1 MQSISNNIIPAAK
14 ITSAFAR
21 AKQEGRGVLI
31 PYFMCGYPSAAQSVE
46 LVLAAIEGGADIVEL
61 GMPFSDPLADG
72 ATIQH
77 AGHLALE
84 RGMTINGCMEVA
96 RQVSARSDVPLIL
109 MGYYN
114 PLLAFGIER
123 FCQAAAANG
132 VCGLIIPDLPSEEA
146 GLLQQAAQKHGIAIT
161 FLVPPTAPGERIA
174 QIAKIAASSPG
185 SFIYCVSLSG
195 VTGART
201 ELPLHLCSFIARV
214 YDYTKEFKLPVVVG
228 FGLSTPA
235 HIAEVTSYTDGAVVG
250 SALVRLIDQYAQGEQ
265 VEAVKNYIL
274 SLRQTRGG

>member
-14 ITSAFAR
+14 FTSAFAR

-72 ATIQH
+72 VTIQH

-114 PLLAFGIER
+114 PVLAFGIER

-132 VCGLIIPDLPSEEA
+132 VCGLIIPDLPPEEA
-146 GLLQQAAQKHGIAIT
+146 GPLQQAAEKHGIAII
-161 FLVPPTAPGERIA
+161 FLLPPTTPGERIA
-174 QIAKIAASSPG
+174 QIAKIAARSPG

-201 ELPLHLCSFIARV
+201 ELPPHLRSFIARV
-214 YDYTKEFKLPVVVG
+214 YGYTKGFKLPVVVG

-250 SALVRLIDQYAQGEQ
+250 SALVRLIDQYAQEEQ
-265 VEAVKNYIL
+265 VEAVKSYIL

>member
-14 ITSAFAR
+14 ITSAFSR

-77 AGHLALE
+77 AGHFALE

-96 RQVSARSDVPLIL
+96 RQVSARSDVPFIL

-132 VCGLIIPDLPSEEA
+132 VCGLIIPDLPPEEA
-146 GLLQQAAQKHGIAIT
+146 GPLQQAAQKHGIAIT
-161 FLVPPTAPGERIA
+161 FLVPPTTPGERIA

-201 ELPLHLCSFIARV
+201 ELPPQLRSFIARV
-214 YDYTKEFKLPVVVG
+214 FGYTNEFKLPVVVG

-250 SALVRLIDQYAQGEQ
+250 SALVRLIDQYAQEEQ
-265 VEAVKNYIL
+265 VEAVKSYIL